1 MRSWPSGH
9 PLSLWT
15 FGNWI
20 FRLSTTLVFVFLTSD
35 CCVKL
40 WNSIIHA
47 RAHTLK
53 QEKERK
59 IGVRTQKHKKLQK
72 VSEMC
77 SAVLWVT
84 WLGVTYK
91 KPILTK
97 RVPRFAFTCQRE
109 YYRLRRAD
117 VKVTRIP
124 CLWTARKTFAALG
137 KKYASG
143 QTRLST
149 TKSCLVRGTGIL
161 DHGPGKYWDMNT
173 INKNRSKPRAVLR

>member
-1 MRSWPSGH
+1 MRSWPSSH

-40 WNSIIHA
+40 WNSIIYA

-91 KPILTK
+91 KPILAK

-137 KKYASG
+137 KKMQVVKQGCRQRSPVWLEVLEFWIMGLANIVIW
-143 QTRLST
+143 TR
-149 TKSCLVRGTGIL
+149 
-161 DHGPGKYWDMNT
+161 
-173 INKNRSKPRAVLR
+173 